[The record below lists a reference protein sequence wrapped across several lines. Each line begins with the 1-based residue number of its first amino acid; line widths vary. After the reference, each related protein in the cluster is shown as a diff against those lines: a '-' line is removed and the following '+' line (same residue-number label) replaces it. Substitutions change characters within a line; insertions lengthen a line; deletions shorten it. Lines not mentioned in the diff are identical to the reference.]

1 VPFNNGS
8 REKAITI
15 SGTHWRSRATQLS
28 VRWSKQRLRTRLQ
41 VACPSQGEG
50 EGEDSLSDFLGDD
63 ANPLARCSPPFAA
76 GEAKKDHEVFGE
88 RAADSSMLIAFLG
101 FSIDRDFMGQQH
113 RVRAKRKRRLAYLR
127 RKKAALQ
134 SAAAR
139 PAPTKQQTQ
148 KESAAAE

>member
-1 VPFNNGS
+1 MMQILHLNALPFRNG
-8 REKAITI
+8 R
-15 SGTHWRSRATQLS
+15 G
-28 VRWSKQRLRTRLQ
+28 
-41 VACPSQGEG
+41 
-50 EGEDSLSDFLGDD
+50 
-63 ANPLARCSPPFAA
+63 
-76 GEAKKDHEVFGE
+76 KKDHELFGE
-88 RAADSSMLIAFLG
+88 RAADSLMLIAFLR

-127 RKKAALQ
+127 RKKATLR